1 MKNMFKAFY
10 TTAMCLGGK
19 SIEKRFSNIQNP
31 KPRRRITAA
40 IGTVLI
46 LMLFTTCVFA
56 SGAVQTAVYNDNRIE
71 VLKAGEPLALKHT
84 PFIDNEEVYVP
95 VREVMSLYGG
105 VEYQNGIITLTLS
118 VPGGSTAR
126 AAFEVGKNDI
136 YIELA
141 KDSEMWNYGTMTT
154 THPALLKGDTA
165 YMPLGMLIRLN
176 HFRLYENDSAYR
188 SVTLD
193 PEWLSDLEIRKFGTD
208 GKFDRM
214 LSAKIDVTGENRYS
228 PENYY
233 EENENVI
240 VATAEG
246 LDNSDVFRFKEVNA
260 YYFPVNRA
268 KTIVVDDNNRV
279 RCVIPYENQRHE
291 ALEPSWGGG
300 TEFKLAIGQAGLNY
314 AGAEKKKTPT
324 IVYVQDG
331 VFGKG
336 GRLVGCYYLSPKL
349 WVE

>member
-19 SIEKRFSNIQNP
+19 SIEKRFLNIQNP
-31 KPRRRITAA
+31 KPKRRIAA
-40 IGTVLI
+40 SIGTILI

-56 SGAVQTAVYNDNRIE
+56 SGVVQNAVYNDNRIE
-71 VLKAGEPLALKHT
+71 VLKAGKPLALKHA

-105 VEYQNGIITLTLS
+105 VEYQNGIITLTLP

-136 YIELA
+136 YIDLA
-141 KDSEMWNYGTMTT
+141 KDSRLWNFGTMTT
-154 THPALLKGDTA
+154 THPTLLKGDTA

-176 HFRLYENDSAYR
+176 HFRLYENDSQYYG
-188 SVTLD
+188 VILD
-193 PEWLSDLEIRKFGTD
+193 PEWLSDLEIRKFGAD

-240 VATAEG
+240 IATAEG
-246 LDNSDVFRFKEVNA
+246 LDNSDVFRFKEINA

-291 ALEPSWGGG
+291 TLNPSWGGG
-300 TEFKLAIGQAGLNY
+300 TQFKFVINYGGLSY
-314 AGAEKKKTPT
+314 GGAEKKKTPI

-331 VFGKG
+331 EFGSG